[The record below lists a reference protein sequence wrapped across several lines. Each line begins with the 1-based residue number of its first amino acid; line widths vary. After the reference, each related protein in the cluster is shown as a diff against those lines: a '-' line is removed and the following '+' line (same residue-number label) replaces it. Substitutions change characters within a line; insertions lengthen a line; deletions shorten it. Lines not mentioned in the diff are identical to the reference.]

1 MAACYSSILITA
13 NIVSLILF
21 CTFLL
26 ISKSII
32 QNTSRKCGAGII
44 KSWEGTCAKSGTHGG
59 KEIVFTSEVSYWQD
73 SPIPMPPTPGVSL
86 ELLYTQMS
94 YLSGFTPETNIQP
107 ASGANMLIRCTGFK
121 SHAVLR
127 GRLQWRWGSGSGANV
142 SGKKWCHGFSVSS
155 YFTGLAQG
163 QTSFVWRYGGGIGG
177 GIMTAESISA
187 SRAAVRSKSQHG
199 ENMKGG
205 KLLRRSGLAQPCA
218 LT

>member
-1 MAACYSSILITA
+1 
-13 NIVSLILF
+13 
-21 CTFLL
+21 
-26 ISKSII
+26 
-32 QNTSRKCGAGII
+32 
-44 KSWEGTCAKSGTHGG
+44 
-59 KEIVFTSEVSYWQD
+59 
-73 SPIPMPPTPGVSL
+73 MPPMPGVSL

-107 ASGANMLIRCTGFK
+107 ASGANTLIRCTGFK

-127 GRLQWRWGSGSGANV
+127 GRLRWRWGSGSGANV

-205 KLLRRSGLAQPCA
+205 EAAAPLGLGSALRTDVMTLGVALLWWHLTNRLGITVNFTSLRRSRRRGALLWPAFAVWRLRLSIPLRFTGNDMPPLSPGLYFNKKSSII
-218 LT
+218 